1 MTEWWVWVVGSALV
15 FALALVAFLLVALT
29 AKREG
34 GQGELTVSYGS
45 SSLQDSST
53 DLPGIPEPPK
63 AGDAL
68 RYYIDRRQL
77 SSRLLRREAT
87 AVTLQ
92 PISVRIRRY
101 DLPTADGRRITATI
115 EAKLSMVPRR
125 KHARRA
131 GPWMLALDGRER
143 RQLLEQALTLTV
155 VELAWD
161 RARWAPTVESNPEPT
176 REWITSR
183 LECVLGNLGW
193 RAENVRFIAK
203 EEGRVIDLSL

>member
-1 MTEWWVWVVGSALV
+1 MRGGEHGPGL
-15 FALALVAFLLVALT
+15 LA
-29 AKREG
+29 
-34 GQGELTVSYGS
+34 Q
-45 SSLQDSST
+45 
-53 DLPGIPEPPK
+53 
-63 AGDAL
+63 
-68 RYYIDRRQL
+68 
-77 SSRLLRREAT
+77 
-87 AVTLQ
+87 
-92 PISVRIRRY
+92 
-101 DLPTADGRRITATI
+101 
-115 EAKLSMVPRR
+115 R

-183 LECVLGNLGW
+183 LECVLGSLGW